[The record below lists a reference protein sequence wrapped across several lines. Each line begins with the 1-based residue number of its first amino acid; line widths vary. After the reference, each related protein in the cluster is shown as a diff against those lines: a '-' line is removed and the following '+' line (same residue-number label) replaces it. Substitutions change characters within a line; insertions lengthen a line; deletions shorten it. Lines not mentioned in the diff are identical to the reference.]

1 MIDFLPSPPDRKLRI
16 RELTIPALP
25 AELFALQEAQPHSF
39 FLDSSLIDPYSLGR
53 YSFIGSHPFL
63 VLKSKGS
70 SIELTYKGRVYLR
83 EGNPFNYL
91 NTILNHFPIETDKE
105 APPFIGGGVGYL
117 SYDLRHFIEKLPA
130 YAVDDLGF
138 PDCYFAFYDR
148 VLAYDHQRRKWF
160 LCELNFGNENGA
172 EDKGLLP
179 SASALK
185 KQSSGVQTSIEL
197 DDLGQEEEEEL
208 ESNFTREDYHQ
219 AVEQALEYIYSGD
232 IYQVNLS
239 QRFHTRIH
247 LPPYQLYLRLRSF
260 NPAPFS
266 CYLNFEEITVAS
278 SSPERFL
285 RVQGQWV
292 ETRPIKGTRPRGRDS
307 REDKQRKK
315 ALLASKKDR
324 AELNMIVDLER
335 NDLGRVCEY
344 GSIRVTRHAA
354 CETYATVFHL
364 VSTVE
369 GNLLTG
375 NNVIDL
381 LQASFPG
388 GSITG
393 APKIRSI
400 EIIDKLEPTAR
411 SVYTGSIGY
420 LGFDR
425 RADLNIAIRTILIKG
440 REAYFQVGG
449 GIVADSTPEG
459 EYQETLDK
467 GKALMHSLNI
477 RRKDEQ
483 YHLYQRKVC
492 SRGRGPGI
500 SA

>member
-1 MIDFLPSPPDRKLRI
+1 MEFLPPPTDRKLRI
-16 RELTIPALP
+16 RKLTIPALP
-25 AELFALQEAQPHSF
+25 SELFALQEAEAHSF
-39 FLDSSLIDPYSLGR
+39 FLDSSLIDPYGLGR

-63 VLKSKGS
+63 VLKSKGR
-70 SIELTYKGRVYLR
+70 SIELTYQGKAYLR

-91 NTILNHFPIETDKE
+91 NTILNHFQLETDKDV
-105 APPFIGGGVGYL
+105 PPFIGGGVGYL

-130 YAVDDLGF
+130 EAVDDLGF

-160 LCELNFGNENGA
+160 LCELNFGDKSGG
-172 EDKGLLP
+172 EDKEFLT
-179 SASALK
+179 SASAIK
-185 KQSSGVQTSIEL
+185 KQPSGLQAPIEL
-197 DDLGQEEEEEL
+197 DELGQEEEEEL
-208 ESNFTREDYHQ
+208 ESNFTREEYLQ
-219 AVEQALEYIYSGD
+219 AVERALEYIYAGD

-247 LPPYQLYLRLRSF
+247 LPPYQLYLRLRSL

-266 CYLNFEEITVAS
+266 CYLNFKGITVAS

-292 ETRPIKGTRPRGRDS
+292 ETRPIKGTRPRGRDP
-307 REDKQRKK
+307 REDKQLEKE
-315 ALLASKKDR
+315 LLASEKDR

-335 NDLGRVCEY
+335 NDLGRVCNY
-344 GSIRVTRHAA
+344 GSVRVTRHAV

-364 VSTVE
+364 VSTAE
-369 GNLLTG
+369 GNLLPG
-375 NNVIDL
+375 NNVINL
-381 LQASFPG
+381 LKASFPG

-393 APKIRSI
+393 APKIRSM
-400 EIIDKLEPTAR
+400 EIIDELEPTAR

-420 LGFDR
+420 LGFNR
-425 RADLNIAIRTILIKG
+425 RTDLNIAIRTILIKG
-440 REAYFQVGG
+440 QEAYFQVGG

-467 GKALMHSLNI
+467 AKALIRSLRI
-477 RRKDEQ
+477 SREDERLR
-483 YHLYQRKVC
+483 LYQREVC
-492 SRGRGPGI
+492 S
-500 SA
+500 

>member
-1 MIDFLPSPPDRKLRI
+1 MEFLPSPPDRKLRI

-25 AELFALQEAQPHSF
+25 SELFALQEAEDHSF
-39 FLDSSLIDPYSLGR
+39 FLDSSLIDSYGLGR

-63 VLKSKGS
+63 VLKSKGR
-70 SIELTYKGRVYLR
+70 SIELTYQGKVYLR

-91 NTILNHFPIETDKE
+91 NTILNHFQIETDKGV
-105 APPFIGGGVGYL
+105 PPFIGGGVGYL
-117 SYDLRHFIEKLPA
+117 SYDLRHFIENLPA
-130 YAVDDLGF
+130 KTVDDLGF

-148 VLAYDHQRRKWF
+148 VLAYDHQRRKWYI
-160 LCELNFGNENGA
+160 CELNFG
-172 EDKGLLP
+172 DKSKGNYKELLT
-179 SASALK
+179 STAAIR
-185 KQSSGVQTSIEL
+185 KQLSDIETQIEL
-197 DDLGQEEEEEL
+197 DEPWQDAEEEL
-208 ESNFTREDYHQ
+208 ESNFTREEYFQ
-219 AVEQALEYIYSGD
+219 AVKQALEYICAGD

-239 QRFHTRIH
+239 QRFRTRIH
-247 LPPYQLYLRLRSF
+247 LPPYQLYQRLRSL

-266 CYLNFEEITVAS
+266 CYLNFNGITVAS

-285 RVQGQWV
+285 RVQGQCV
-292 ETRPIKGTRPRGRDS
+292 ETRPIKGTRPRGRDL
-307 REDKQRKK
+307 REDKQLKK
-315 ALLASKKDR
+315 ELLASKKDR

-335 NDLGRVCEY
+335 NDLGRVCDY
-344 GSIRVTRHAA
+344 GSVRVARHAA

-369 GNLLTG
+369 GKLLPG
-375 NNVIDL
+375 NNVINL
-381 LQASFPG
+381 LKASFPG

-393 APKIRSI
+393 APKIRSM
-400 EIIDKLEPTAR
+400 EIIDELEPTAR

-420 LGFDR
+420 LGFNR

-440 REAYFQVGG
+440 QEAYFQVGG

-467 GKALMHSLNI
+467 AKALMQSLRI

-483 YHLYQRKVC
+483 IHLYQREVC
-492 SRGRGPGI
+492 S
-500 SA
+500 